1 MRLPYLYTFLTLI
14 GVALPNF
21 SQAQDRAP
29 DYATIMRGLEAHPG
43 QLRSVSAKYT
53 RVEGLSGSYAATIKA
68 PSDYGL
74 QNVTNVEWAFKGPK
88 YYEQVTDTK
97 DETQQ
102 NDHQRADAKNHREMT
117 RIFDGNQEHHFD
129 SGETSPGIRYHYD
142 SVTNTPH
149 VNFISPLDCGY
160 LIDGK
165 WIATAL
171 KAGQGA
177 LVGTEQDPKFGLLS
191 ILTCQSDHNL
201 TIRFWVA
208 PKYNY
213 MSVRTEMTAPVPN
226 KPNASIVET
235 YRCLGAVKVENIWM
249 PGNCSIEA
257 ARRTD
262 GSDVPESQMDYKDIS
277 YQVNNVPDSRFDTTM
292 PAGSVLA
299 DNAAGTRYYIGVHGE
314 KILDETYIKESK
326 IANES
331 PYRWL
336 FVGSVTIILALGMGV
351 MAKWRRRSANV

>member
-14 GVALPNF
+14 GIALPSF
-21 SQAQDRAP
+21 GQTPARAP
-29 DYATIMRGLEAHPG
+29 DYATIMRGLEAHPD
-43 QLRSVSAKYT
+43 QLRSVFAKYT
-53 RVEGLSGSYAATIKA
+53 CVQGISSSYAGAINA

-74 QNVTNVEWAFKGPK
+74 QTVTNVEWAFKGPK
-88 YYEQVTDTK
+88 YYEQVTATK
-97 DETQQ
+97 DETLQ

-129 SGETSPGIRYHYD
+129 SAETPAGSRAHYD
-142 SVTNTPH
+142 AVVNTPH

-160 LIDGK
+160 LADGI

-171 KAGQGA
+171 KDGQGA
-177 LVGTEQDPKFGLLS
+177 LVGTEQDPRFGLLS

-201 TIRFWVA
+201 TIRFWIA

-213 MSVRTEMTAPVPN
+213 MAVRTEMTEPVRS
-226 KPNASIVET
+226 KPNTSIVET
-235 YRCLGAVKVENIWM
+235 HRCLGAVKVDNIWM

-257 ARRTD
+257 VRRTD
-262 GSDVPESQMDYKDIS
+262 GSDAPESQTDYKDIS

-292 PAGSVLA
+292 PAGSVLY
-299 DNAAGTRYYIGVHGE
+299 DNAAQTRYYIGAHGE
-314 KILDETYIKESK
+314 KILDKTSTTLSNVE
-326 IANES
+326 NEF

-336 FVGSVTIILALGMGV
+336 FVGSMTIILALVMGV
-351 MAKWRRRSANV
+351 LAKWRRRTANV

>member
-1 MRLPYLYTFLTLI
+1 MRLPHIYTCLMLI
-14 GVALPNF
+14 GIAIPSF
-21 SQAQDRAP
+21 SQAQNRAP

-53 RVEGLSGSYAATIKA
+53 ISQGMSGSYATQSNMPA
-68 PSDYGL
+68 DYGS
-74 QNVTNVEWAFKGPK
+74 QSVTEVEWAFKGPK

-102 NDHQRADAKNHREMT
+102 NDHQKADAKYHRITT
-117 RIFDGNQEHHFD
+117 RIFDGDKEHHFD
-129 SGETSPGIRYHYD
+129 SADTFTGSRYHYD
-142 SVTNTPH
+142 AVVSPPH
-149 VNFISPLDCGY
+149 VNFTSPLDCGY
-160 LIDGK
+160 VVNGI

-191 ILTCQSDHNL
+191 ILTCQSDHNI
-201 TIRFWVA
+201 TVRFWIA

-213 MSVRTEMTAPVPN
+213 MSVRTEMTALVPN

-235 YRCLGAVKVENIWM
+235 YRCLGAVKVDNIWM
-249 PGNCSIEA
+249 PGVCSIEA
-257 ARRTD
+257 VRRTD
-262 GSDVPESQMDYKDIS
+262 GSDALELKNDYKDIS

-292 PAGSVLA
+292 PAGSVLS
-299 DNAAGTRYYIGVHGE
+299 DSAAGTRYYIGVHGE
-314 KILDETYIKESK
+314 KILDETTKTVSS
-326 IANES
+326 NEF

-336 FVGSVTIILALGMGV
+336 FLGSVTILLALVMGV
-351 MAKWRRRSANV
+351 MAKWRRRSANA